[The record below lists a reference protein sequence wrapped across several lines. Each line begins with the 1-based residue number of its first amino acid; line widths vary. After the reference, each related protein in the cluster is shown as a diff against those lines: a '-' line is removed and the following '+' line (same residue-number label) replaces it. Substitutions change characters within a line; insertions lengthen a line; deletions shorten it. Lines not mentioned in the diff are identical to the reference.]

1 MYCDT
6 TEPAWPQPSMST
18 DCQNATY
25 PPYADAS
32 ELEDWSTTMPQVEVY
47 DGYVPFTATLDYAQR
62 PGCLHYVPPDAVST
76 RYYALQD
83 PNVYISDSQ
92 IDSGSAPLEAYC
104 RELPSE
110 SSSPV
115 STVSP
120 SSMMDFPMAPSYEHE
135 HDYQTDY
142 GRVDDSPY
150 VYVHPHV
157 GAMPAPSPVQE
168 DLYAPSGSAAYANP
182 DLPTQI
188 KYTDDPSGGTDPLVQ
203 PTARYE
209 VDFAALQTTYLPQ
222 ESAYFSAQQE
232 YVEQNPEVVTPQVV
246 PSQWKL
252 GAALDKLRFPE
263 YEGDWDMV
271 MARITGRP
279 YEQTF
284 PRSPS
289 PLSEEDM
296 ARIAEIKLSLGWP
309 DVKRIRREK
318 TPPAH
323 PATPVPDAD
332 DSAAKLDPSK
342 MVIYSPTTARRMPV
356 SSGPSGPVLRL
367 PAKRTYK
374 RGTVV
379 ACKYCRKRK
388 IGCGGPLES
397 DEARRCL

>member
-1 MYCDT
+1 
-6 TEPAWPQPSMST
+6 MST

-25 PPYADAS
+25 PPYADDS

-47 DGYVPFTATLDYAQR
+47 DVSVCSTLSSLSATISNHRLRILTQYTSPIQGYVPFTATLDYAQR

-110 SSSPV
+110 SPSPV

-135 HDYQTDY
+135 HDYQTNY
-142 GRVDDSPY
+142 GRVDDSSY
-150 VYVHPHV
+150 VYVYPHV
-157 GAMPAPSPVQE
+157 GATPAPSPIQE
-168 DLYAPSGSAAYANP
+168 DLYAPSGSAVYANH
-182 DLPTQI
+182 DLPNQN
-188 KYTDDPSGGTDPLVQ
+188 KYTDDPSGGTDPLMQ

-209 VDFAALQTTYLPQ
+209 VVRVLLCFGENDRLTYALLQTQDFAALQTTYLPQ

-284 PRSPS
+284 PRSHS

-296 ARIAEIKLSLGWP
+296 ARESLSSSL
-309 DVKRIRREK
+309 
-318 TPPAH
+318 A
-323 PATPVPDAD
+323 
-332 DSAAKLDPSK
+332 
-342 MVIYSPTTARRMPV
+342 MSPT
-356 SSGPSGPVLRL
+356 
-367 PAKRTYK
+367 
-374 RGTVV
+374 
-379 ACKYCRKRK
+379 
-388 IGCGGPLES
+388 
-397 DEARRCL
+397 